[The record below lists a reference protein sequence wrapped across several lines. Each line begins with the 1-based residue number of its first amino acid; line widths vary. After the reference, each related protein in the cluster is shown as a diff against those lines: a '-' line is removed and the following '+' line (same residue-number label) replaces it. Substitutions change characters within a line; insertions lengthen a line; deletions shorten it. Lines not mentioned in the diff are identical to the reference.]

1 MKSEKI
7 AQIIQQV
14 KSGKPYNFWK
24 GRQNGNYIDEY
35 ADYTI
40 KLNEKFTV
48 TGCYH
53 DDKTNSDLNFS
64 IEKTEPELMEWL
76 NGFDEQFLK

>member
-7 AQIIQQV
+7 NQIIEHI
-14 KSGKPYNFWK
+14 KSGKPYSFWK
-24 GRQNGNYIDEY
+24 GIQNGDYIDDY

-40 KLNEKFTV
+40 RLSETFTI

-53 DDKTNSDLNFS
+53 ADKINSDINFS
-64 IEKTEPELMEWL
+64 IEKTEPELIEWL